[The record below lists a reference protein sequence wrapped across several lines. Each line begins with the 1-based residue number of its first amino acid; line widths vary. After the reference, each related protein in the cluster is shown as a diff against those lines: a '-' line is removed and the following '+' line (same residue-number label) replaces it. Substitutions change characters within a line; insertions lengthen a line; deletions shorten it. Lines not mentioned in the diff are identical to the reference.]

1 MDLKKLLPATC
12 RGLVALVLLTIAGDA
27 ALEGWIASVDLPD
40 EPLRPQAS
48 VLYYRDGHTVL
59 ARVGVTGHRDV
70 PLGAVPAG
78 VRRAVIAAE
87 DRDFHRHW
95 GVSVRGVF
103 RAAVADAGGARQ
115 GASTITQQYVRNAY
129 LTRQVSAGRKAR
141 EFALA
146 VKLERSASKDEILG
160 RYLNTIYYGRGAYG
174 IAAAAHAY
182 FGVPVER
189 LDAAQGAVLAAVVK
203 DPSYFD
209 PAVNPAAALE
219 RWRWV
224 VAAMGGTGLAYPA
237 VLPPASGGGS
247 GGNGLVVDQVE
258 RELARHGV
266 TSQQLHTGGLSVV
279 TTLDATAQ
287 GAALD
292 LVGAALRDQPGGLR
306 AALVAVDPASGAVR
320 AYYGGGQGR
329 GYFDDA
335 AAPHPPA
342 ATFKPVALAA
352 GLREGIGFLSRWDG
366 RSPRLFPDRGGA
378 PLVNRDGVQCPDCTL
393 QESLV
398 RSLNTP
404 IYALAQRIGADKVR
418 AAALD
423 LGVSPRYGGRPSLV
437 DVAGDPRPGRTRAD
451 IAIGRYPVSPAD
463 VATVY
468 ATFAAGGTRSERH
481 FVVSAAA
488 ASGDVVW
495 AAAPARARAVDPRVA
510 ADVSAVLRAVVDG
523 RGLAPGRPAAGVTGS
538 QQWGNT
544 ADNQDAWMAGYTP
557 QLAAAVWMGR
567 LVPGPI
573 RDAAGRPIEGETLPA
588 RLWRDFLHAALQDT
602 AAAAFP
608 AAAYVGRTDT
618 GDAGHGDSPDDLAGG
633 RAPAAAVGARPVVRA
648 AGQGR
653 TLALTLDDGPAQ
665 DTAAVLDLL
674 RQYDIRATFCV
685 VGEAVAA
692 DPGLLRRIVADGHA
706 LCNHSTHHDE
716 LGHATAQQ
724 VRDDIAT
731 TDAAIAAAAPGAV
744 VTYFRAPYGDWGV
757 SAKVAYDMGHTPL
770 GWSVDPDDWTLPGAA
785 EIASR
790 IERQLTPGA
799 VVLVH
804 DGGGD
809 RRQTVEALRVLIPRL
824 LAAGWTFGVPEVT
837 APAVPPSP
845 SAEPESGRL
854 PTGQPS
860 DPAPPPPS
868 PTPTPT
874 PTPSLDDQSPAGSPA
889 QTAEPTV
896 P

>member
-1 MDLKKLLPATC
+1 MDLKKLLPGTC
-12 RGLVALVLLTIAGDA
+12 RALVGLVLVTIAADA

-40 EPLRPQAS
+40 APLRPQAS

-59 ARVGVTGHRDV
+59 ARVGVTSHRDV
-70 PLGAVPAG
+70 PLGAIPDG
-78 VRRAVIAAE
+78 VRRAVVAAE

-95 GVSVRGVF
+95 GVSVRGVV
-103 RAAVADAGGARQ
+103 RAVVADAGGDRQ

-129 LTRQVSAGRKAR
+129 LTQQVSAGRKAR

-146 VKLERSASKDEILG
+146 VKLERSTSKDDILA

-174 IAAAAHAY
+174 IAAAADAY

-189 LDAAQGAVLAAVVK
+189 LDAAQGAVLAAAVK

-209 PAVNPAAALE
+209 PAVNPAEALD
-219 RWRWV
+219 RWRWI
-224 VAAMGGTGLAYPA
+224 VAAMGDTGLAYPA
-237 VLPPASGGGS
+237 VLPPASRTGGA

-292 LVGAALRDQPGGLR
+292 LVGTALRDQPDGLR
-306 AALVAVDPASGAVR
+306 AALVAVDPAGGAVR

-329 GYFDDA
+329 GYYDDA

-352 GLREGIGFLSRWDG
+352 GLREGIAFLSRWDG
-366 RSPRLFPDRGGA
+366 RSPRLFADRGGA

-393 QESLV
+393 QEAMV

-404 IYALAQRIGADKVR
+404 IYALTQRIGAGKVR

-423 LGVSPRYGGRPSLV
+423 LGVSPQYGGRPSLV
-437 DVAGDPRPGRTRAD
+437 DADGDPRPGRTRAD

-481 FVVSAAA
+481 FVVSAATA
-488 ASGDVVW
+488 AGDVLW
-495 AAAPARARAVDPRVA
+495 AAAPVRAAAVDPRVA
-510 ADVSAVLRAVVDG
+510 ADVTAVLRAVVDG

-544 ADNQDAWMAGYTP
+544 DDNQDAWMAGYTP

-573 RDAAGRPIEGETLPA
+573 RDAAGHPVEGETLPA
-588 RLWRDFLHAALQDT
+588 RLWRDFLHAALRDT
-602 AAAAFP
+602 AVAAFP
-608 AAAYVGRTDT
+608 AAAHVGRTDT
-618 GDAGHGDSPDDLAGG
+618 GDAGQGDSPDDLAGG
-633 RAPAAAVGARPVVRA
+633 RAPAAAVGARPVLRA
-648 AGQGR
+648 AGPGR
-653 TLALTLDDGPAQ
+653 TVALTFDDGPSQ
-665 DTAAVLDLL
+665 YTTAVLDLL
-674 RQYDIRATFCV
+674 RQYRIRATFCV

-692 DPGLLRRIVADGHA
+692 DPARLRRIVADGHA
-706 LCNHSTHHDE
+706 LCNHSTHHDA
-716 LGHATAQQ
+716 LGHATAER
-724 VRDDIAT
+724 VLGDITT
-731 TDAAIAAAAPGAV
+731 TDAAIAAAAPGAA

-757 SAKVAYDMGHTPL
+757 SAKVAYDLGHTPI

-785 EIASR
+785 EIVSR
-790 IERQLTPGA
+790 VERQLTPGA
-799 VVLVH
+799 IVLVH

-809 RRQTVEALRVLIPRL
+809 RRQTVEALATLIPRL
-824 LAAGWTFGVPEVT
+824 LAAGWTFDVPAVT
-837 APAVPPSP
+837 APPVAVPSP
-845 SAEPESGRL
+845 TLEPESAQL
-854 PTGQPS
+854 PT
-860 DPAPPPPS
+860 APPPS
-868 PTPTPT
+868 PTP
-874 PTPSLDDQSPAGSPA
+874 AGSPVESLVP
-889 QTAEPTV
+889 TPEPAPTSGSGV
-896 P
+896 GGDG